1 MVCEWG
7 MSEKMGPLTYGTKEE
22 QVFLGKDFSQNKNF
36 SDQTAK
42 LIDQEVKSLVMGGY
56 EKACEIITEHRDS
69 LEKMAIA
76 LLDMETLNASDI
88 KNIIDGK
95 TPPGDGQGSKNNLK
109 NEASTPEK
117 NTNKANDDSGE
128 IMGGGLPDPH
138 PA

>member
-1 MVCEWG
+1 

-22 QVFLGKDFSQNKNF
+22 QPFLGKDFASQANF

-56 EKACEIITEHRDS
+56 EKATELLKTNLDK
-69 LEKMAIA
+69 LEAMAQA
-76 LLDMETLNASDI
+76 LLEHETLNAQEV

-95 TPPGDGQGSKNNLK
+95 SIFDDGDSGTSQNLK
-109 NEASTPEK
+109 KDEEESPIEK
-117 NTNKANDDSGE
+117 KKPKADSEDGLL
-128 IMGGGLPDPH
+128 GGGMPDPA